1 MEERS
6 DMECS
11 LTFIDVDDNR
21 LELWLAPD
29 RIRLAGADSRP
40 ELDAGELRRFAAV
53 VFGRYVAPDLAARLS
68 RAHSRLC
75 EARDRAGGDEL
86 AVALDGALR
95 AIEDLAEAVAV
106 PEPAPAP
113 AATPELEADAEP
125 AIGPAMPPALE
136 PATPPAMPPAMP
148 IVLPSL
154 TGRQPYPLLSRR
166 KATRGTRAKESGATS
181 SSCRPR

>member
-40 ELDAGELRRFAAV
+40 ELEAGELRRFASV
-53 VFGRYVAPDLAARLS
+53 VFGRYVAPDLAARLA
-68 RAHSRLC
+68 RARNRLC

-86 AVALDGALR
+86 VAVLDGALR

-106 PEPAPAP
+106 PEAVPEVLPEPAPAP
-113 AATPELEADAEP
+113 AAGPGLEAEAGPVAEP
-125 AIGPAMPPALE
+125 AAA
-136 PATPPAMPPAMP
+136 AAMP
-148 IVLPSL
+148 IALPYL
-154 TGRQPYPLLSRR
+154 PGHQPYPLLSRR
-166 KATRGTRAKESGATS
+166 KATRGSRAKERGPTS